1 MDAAFR
7 EMISP
12 AEADALLGEAIP
24 RYVPVTLPLS
34 RCLGRILRR
43 PIAADRAQPPFDRV
57 AMDGIAFS
65 FAAWQKGVRRFALE
79 GMQKAGEPPRRLKAE
94 SGCLETMT
102 GAVLPVGADCVMPVE
117 EIRIEDGH
125 AVIGDSAPAAERFRF
140 VHRAGADCAAGDI
153 IVPEGALLDAPR
165 LGAAASFG
173 CKELRVGASP
183 SVAVVATGD
192 ELVDVGRSPL
202 PHQIRKSNPYAVE
215 AALGKIHIDRV
226 ALLHSRDDK
235 DRLREKLSGV
245 MGKCDIVILTGGVS
259 MGQTDYVPGVLKDLG
274 VRPVFHRIR
283 QKPGKPFW
291 FGVGADGKPVFG
303 LPGNPASVLVCLHRY
318 VLPALARAIG
328 GFPGGFTGGSIGGVT
343 GAFTGA
349 LTGALTDGLGMAPGA
364 IPAVLASASAP
375 AGRLTQFRP
384 VTCAWD
390 AEGRLRAE
398 WAGNQG
404 SGDFSGWARSD
415 GFVELAAGDERWEA
429 GRIVPLWRW

>member
-12 AEADALLGEAIP
+12 AEADALLAEAIP
-24 RYVPVTLPLS
+24 RYAPVTLPLS
-34 RCLGRILRR
+34 RCLGRILRQA
-43 PIAADRAQPPFDRV
+43 ITADRAQPPFDRV

-65 FAAWQKGVRRFALE
+65 FAAWEKGVRRFALE
-79 GMQKAGEPPRRLKAE
+79 GMQKAGEPARRLKAE

-125 AVIGDSAPAAERFRF
+125 AVIGDTAPAAERFRF
-140 VHRAGADCAAGDI
+140 VHRAGADCAAGDV

-215 AALGKIHIDRV
+215 AALGKLHIDRV

-245 MGKCDIVILTGGVS
+245 MGKCDILILTGGVS
-259 MGQTDYVPGVLKDLG
+259 MGHTDYVPGVLKDLG

-318 VLPALARAIG
+318 LLPALARALG
-328 GFPGGFTGGSIGGVT
+328 GMSGGAITGSGSIGGVT
-343 GAFTGA
+343 G
-349 LTGALTDGLGMAPGA
+349 GLEMAAGA

-375 AGRLTQFRP
+375 AGRLAQFRP

-398 WAGNQG
+398 WTGNQG

-415 GFVELAAGDERWEA
+415 GFVELAAGDGRWEA
-429 GRIVPLWRW
+429 GRVVPLWRW

>member
-12 AEADALLGEAIP
+12 AEADAMLAEAIP
-24 RYVPVTLPLS
+24 HYTPVTLPIS
-34 RCLGRILRR
+34 RCRGRILRR

-65 FAAWQKGVRRFALE
+65 FAAWESGLRRFALE
-79 GMQKAGEPPRRLKAE
+79 GVQKAGERPRRLKADT
-94 SGCLETMT
+94 GCLEVMT
-102 GAVLPVGADCVMPVE
+102 GAVLPEGADCIMPVE
-117 EIRIEDGH
+117 EIRIGDGH
-125 AVIGDSAPAAERFRF
+125 AELGDKAPAPERYRY
-140 VHRAGADCAAGDI
+140 VHRAGADCAAGDV

-173 CKELRVGASP
+173 YKELFVSASP

-192 ELVDVGRSPL
+192 ELVDVGRAPL

-215 AALGKIHIDRV
+215 AALGKIRIDRV

-235 DRLREKLSGV
+235 DRLREKLAGV
-245 MGKCDIVILTGGVS
+245 MGKCDILILTGGVS
-259 MGQTDYVPGVLKDLG
+259 MGHTDYVPGVLKDLG
-274 VRPVFHRIR
+274 VRPVFHRIL

-291 FGVGADGKPVFG
+291 FGTGAGGKPVFG

-318 VLPALARAIG
+318 VLPALARALG
-328 GFPGGFTGGSIGGVT
+328 GHPGGIQGT
-343 GAFTGA
+343 AA
-349 LTGALTDGLGMAPGA
+349 RA
-364 IPAVLASASAP
+364 IPVVLASASAP
-375 AGRLTQFRP
+375 SGRLTQFRP

-415 GFVELAAGDERWEA
+415 GFVELAAGDAPWEA
-429 GRIVPLWRW
+429 GRVVPLWRW